1 MKRVFDEIS
10 QGKFDVVVIG
20 GGVIG
25 TGVARDA
32 AMRGLKTVLLEKED
46 FGYGTTS
53 RSTRLIHGGL
63 RYLSHLDFKLVRQD
77 LREREIL
84 LKIAPH
90 LVRPLSFLL
99 PLERLSQRFVMAVG
113 MRLYDR
119 LSDDKSVPSYRHLS
133 REETLVEEPTLEMTH
148 LTGSYRFYDCQVPFP
163 ERLSLENALSAQERG
178 ALLINHAEVVGI
190 TKEGNTIDKIR
201 VKDCLSNETRE
212 IRGRLIINVTGHWA
226 NNILN
231 MVIKFPINTVRTTM
245 GVHLVTTKISNNAIV
260 LFAKSDGRLIFV
272 IPWHGYS
279 LIGTTDTEYSGDTE
293 SMRAGSED
301 VSYLL
306 GETKR
311 AFPHLTTEDIHYAF
325 AGLRSLV
332 GSHKQRVSNISR
344 SHKLVDHEV
353 EDGVSGIISILGGKM
368 TGHRSIAEEAVDLAC
383 SKLGIQATCN
393 TAQTPLPGA
402 PVTDKEAIDKMAS
415 ESGLSSDTLN
425 HLDSLYGRRM
435 KEVIDLAGTD
445 ARGKQVVCPHS
456 KDILAQVWHAVQEES
471 CMTVSDFMLRRGT
484 VGLASCQGLDAVETI
499 GLEMGRL
506 LEWSIGEWKSQVEDY
521 RSIVELR
528 TRFRGTK

>member
-1 MKRVFDEIS
+1 MKRTFNRLS
-10 QGKFDVVVIG
+10 QEKYDVIVIG

-90 LVRPLSFLL
+90 LVQPLSFLL
-99 PLERLSQRFVMAVG
+99 PLDRLSQRFVMAVG

-119 LSDDKSVPSYRHLS
+119 LSYDKSVPSYSHLS
-133 REETLVEEPTLEMTH
+133 RKETLAEEPDLEMPH
-148 LTGSYRFYDCQVPFP
+148 LTGSYRFYDCQVSFP
-163 ERLSLENALSAQERG
+163 ERLCLENALSAHENG

-190 TKEGNTIDKIR
+190 TKEDNAIGKIQ

-212 IRGRLIINVTGHWA
+212 ISGRVLINVAGHWA

-231 MVIKFPINTVRTTM
+231 MVIKFPIHTIRTTL
-245 GVHLVTTKISNNAIV
+245 GIHLVTTKISNNAIV

-272 IPWHGYS
+272 IPWYGYS
-279 LIGTTDTEYSGDTE
+279 LIGTTDTDYSGDIE
-293 SMRAGSED
+293 IIRAGSED
-301 VSYLL
+301 VTYLL
-306 GETKR
+306 GETR
-311 AFPHLTTEDIHYAF
+311 HAFPRLTKEDIHYAF

-332 GSHKQRVSNISR
+332 GSHKRRVSDISR
-344 SHKLVDHEV
+344 FHKLVDHEAV
-353 EDGVSGIISILGGKM
+353 DGVSGFISILGGKI
-368 TGHRSIAEEAVDLAC
+368 TGYRSIAQEAINLAC
-383 SKLGIQATCN
+383 NKLGIQATCS
-393 TAQTPLPGA
+393 TAQTKLPGA
-402 PVTDKEAIDKMAS
+402 PGTEKEAMDKMVN
-415 ESGLSSDTLN
+415 ESGLSQDTLN

-435 KEVIDLAGTD
+435 KDVIDLACTD
-445 ARGKQVVCPHS
+445 ERGKEAVCPHS

-484 VGLASCQGLDAVETI
+484 VGLTSCQGLDAVETI

-506 LEWSIGEWKSQVEDY
+506 LGWSIGEWKSQVDDY
-521 RSIVELR
+521 RSIVDLR
-528 TRFRGTK
+528 TRFKGPK